1 MIPAFVG
8 RGRHKESI
16 FAEETPTFQRLPL
29 ATVFKAVI
37 LPWEL
42 CRDVHTPHSLG
53 VVRAG
58 SINSSG
64 VILPLSLNAGSRK
77 KMFWRVKSLQ
87 RQTGTQTNK
96 EPGT

>member
-1 MIPAFVG
+1 MWCLRLWAETG
-8 RGRHKESI
+8 RESI
-16 FAEETPTFQRLPL
+16 FAVIPTLQRLPL

-53 VVRAG
+53 VVRTG
-58 SINSSG
+58 SVYSFG

-77 KMFWRVKSLQ
+77 KVFWRVKSLQ
-87 RQTGTQTNK
+87 RQTGT
-96 EPGT
+96 